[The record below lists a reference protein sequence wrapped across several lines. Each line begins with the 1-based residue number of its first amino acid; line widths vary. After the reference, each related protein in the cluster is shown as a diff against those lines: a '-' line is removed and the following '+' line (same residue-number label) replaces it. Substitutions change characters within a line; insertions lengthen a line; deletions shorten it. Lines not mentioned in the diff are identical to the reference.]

1 MQEKKI
7 AVIGVGGRTGTMFCF
22 ELKEVANVLGV
33 GQEIEKQLLVER
45 KKEQTE
51 SFEGRRILDSQW
63 SLNDFSPDII
73 FLAIKNPV
81 GPAIKYYYQ
90 KMKEKSI
97 FPTLILSQNGA
108 AVTEEALSALKEVL
122 GSDYEKIKI
131 VRLNLFNPIDRKQQK
146 TKIIVNYSLPIRIS
160 FGKVSGPG
168 DLKDI
173 QSLFKKAGFE
183 TTEFS
188 QNKIRDMELSKLF
201 FNLIGIPSATR
212 GLGIKQGFENSKAF
226 TEEFKALKEYI
237 KVIKKSGNSFVNF
250 PKHYVKWLTLIIQ
263 VLPIKLLLLFRK
275 NIAKIITKGR
285 EGKPKDLTE
294 IKYYN
299 GFVVDLGE
307 KLGIPT
313 PINQKVVNR
322 VLRTNFK

>member
-45 KKEQTE
+45 KKE
-51 SFEGRRILDSQW
+51 RAKNLDVRMVSGSQW

-90 KMKEKSI
+90 RMKEKGI
-97 FPTLILSQNGA
+97 FPTLILSQNGVA
-108 AVTEEALSALKEVL
+108 AISDSISVLKEIF
-122 GSDYEKIKI
+122 GSDYEKIRI
-131 VRLNLFNPIDRKQQK
+131 VKLSLFNPIDRKQQK
-146 TKIIVNYSLPIRIS
+146 TEIIVNYSLPIRIS

-168 DLKDI
+168 NLKDI
-173 QSLFKKAGFE
+173 QLLFKNAGFE

-188 QNKIRDMELSKLF
+188 RDRIKDMEFSKLF
-201 FNLIGIPSATR
+201 FNLIGMASATK
-212 GLGIKQGFENSKAF
+212 GLSIEQGFKDRESFK
-226 TEEFKALKEYI
+226 EEIGVLKEYI
-237 KVIKKSGNSFVNF
+237 RVVKSSANSFVNF
-250 PKHYVKWLTLIIQ
+250 PHYPVKLFTLLIEI
-263 VLPIKLLLLFRK
+263 LPTKLLLLFRK

-307 KLGIPT
+307 RLGVPT
-313 PINQKVVNR
+313 PINQKIVNR
-322 VLRTNFK
+322 VLK

>member
-45 KKEQTE
+45 KKE
-51 SFEGRRILDSQW
+51 RAKNLDIRIVSGSQW

-73 FLAIKNPV
+73 LLAIKNPV
-81 GPAIKYYYQ
+81 GPAIKHYYQ
-90 KMKEKSI
+90 RMKKKGI

-108 AVTEEALSALKEVL
+108 AAISDSISVLKEIF
-122 GSDYEKIKI
+122 GSDYEKIRI
-131 VRLNLFNPIDRKQQK
+131 VKLSLFNPIDRKQQK
-146 TKIIVNYSLPIRIS
+146 TEIIVNYSLPIRIS

-168 DLKDI
+168 NLKDI
-173 QSLFKKAGFE
+173 QLLFKNAGFE

-188 QNKIRDMELSKLF
+188 RDRIKDMEFSKLF
-201 FNLIGIPSATR
+201 FNLIGMASATK
-212 GLGIKQGFENSKAF
+212 GLSIEQGFKDRESFK
-226 TEEFKALKEYI
+226 EEMGVLKEYI
-237 KVIKKSGNSFVNF
+237 RVVKSSANSFINF
-250 PKHYVKWLTLIIQ
+250 PYYPVKLFTLLIEI
-263 VLPIKLLLLFRK
+263 LPTKLPLLFRK

-322 VLRTNFK
+322 VLK

>member
-45 KKEQTE
+45 KKE
-51 SFEGRRILDSQW
+51 RAKNLDVRMVSGSQW

-81 GPAIKYYYQ
+81 GSAIKYYYQ
-90 KMKEKSI
+90 RMKEKGI
-97 FPTLILSQNGA
+97 FPTLILSQNGVA
-108 AVTEEALSALKEVL
+108 AISDSISVLKEIF
-122 GSDYEKIKI
+122 GSDYEKIRI
-131 VRLNLFNPIDRKQQK
+131 VKLSLFNPIDRKRQK
-146 TKIIVNYSLPIRIS
+146 TEIIVNYSLPIRIS

-168 DLKDI
+168 NLKDI
-173 QSLFKKAGFE
+173 QLLFKNAGFE

-188 QNKIRDMELSKLF
+188 RDRIKDMEFSKLF
-201 FNLIGIPSATR
+201 FNLIGMASATK
-212 GLGIKQGFENSKAF
+212 GLSIEQGFKDRGSFK
-226 TEEFKALKEYI
+226 EEIEVLKEYI
-237 KVIKKSGNSFVNF
+237 RVVKSSVNSFVNF
-250 PKHYVKWLTLIIQ
+250 PDYPVKLFTLLIEI
-263 VLPIKLLLLFRK
+263 LPTKLFLLFRK

-299 GFVVDLGE
+299 GFVVDLGK

-322 VLRTNFK
+322 VLK

>member
-45 KKEQTE
+45 KKERAK
-51 SFEGRRILDSQW
+51 SLDVRMISGSQW

-73 FLAIKNPV
+73 LLAIKNPV

-90 KMKEKSI
+90 RMKEKGI

-108 AVTEEALSALKEVL
+108 AAISDSISVLKEIF
-122 GSDYEKIKI
+122 GSDYEKIRI
-131 VRLNLFNPIDRKQQK
+131 VKLSLFNPIDRKQQK
-146 TKIIVNYSLPIRIS
+146 TEIIVNYSLPIRIS

-168 DLKDI
+168 NLKDI
-173 QSLFKKAGFE
+173 QLLFKNTGFE

-188 QNKIRDMELSKLF
+188 RDRIKDMEFSKLF
-201 FNLIGIPSATR
+201 FNLIGMASATK
-212 GLGIKQGFENSKAF
+212 GLSIEQGFKDRESFK
-226 TEEFKALKEYI
+226 EEIGVLKEYI
-237 KVIKKSGNSFVNF
+237 RVVKSSANSFINF
-250 PKHYVKWLTLIIQ
+250 PHYPVKLFTLLIEI
-263 VLPIKLLLLFRK
+263 LPTKLPLLFRK

-299 GFVVDLGE
+299 RFVVDLGE

-322 VLRTNFK
+322 VLK

>member
-7 AVIGVGGRTGTMFCF
+7 AIIGVGGRTGTMFCF

-33 GQEIEKQLLVER
+33 GQKIEKQLLIER
-45 KKEQTE
+45 KKERAKN
-51 SFEGRRILDSQW
+51 FNVRMVLDSQW

-73 FLAIKNPV
+73 FLATKNPI
-81 GPAIKYYYQ
+81 GPIIKYYYR
-90 KMKEKSI
+90 KIREKNI
-97 FPTLILSQNGA
+97 FPTLVLSQNGIA
-108 AVTEEALSALKEVL
+108 AVSDAISTLKEIFGL
-122 GSDYEKIKI
+122 DYEKIKI
-131 VRLNLFNPIDRKQQK
+131 VRLSLFNPIDRREVE
-146 TKIIVNYSLPIRIS
+146 TKVKIVYSLPIRIS

-168 DLKDI
+168 NLKDI
-173 QSLFKKAGFE
+173 QLLFKKAGFE

-188 QNKIRDMELSKLF
+188 QDRIRDMELSKLF

-212 GLGIKQGFENSKAF
+212 GLSIKQGFESSEAF

-237 KVIKKSGNSFVNF
+237 QIVKKSGNSFVNF
-250 PKHYVKWLTLIIQ
+250 PKYYVKWLTLMIQ
-263 VLPIKLLLLFRK
+263 VLPIKLILLFRK

-307 KLGIPT
+307 RLGVPT

-322 VLRTNFK
+322 VLK

>member
-22 ELKEVANVLGV
+22 ELKDVANVLGI
-33 GQEIEKQLLVER
+33 GKEIKKKLLIEK
-45 KKEQTE
+45 KKGQTQP
-51 SFEGRRILDSQW
+51 FEGRIILDSQW

-81 GPAIKYYYQ
+81 GQAIKYYYQ
-90 KMKEKSI
+90 RMKEKGI
-97 FPTLILSQNGA
+97 FPTLILSQNGVA
-108 AVTEEALSALKEVL
+108 AISDSISALKEIF
-122 GSDYEKIKI
+122 GSDYEKIRI

-146 TKIIVNYSLPIRIS
+146 TEIIVNYSLPIRIS

-168 DLKDI
+168 SLKDI
-173 QSLFKKAGFE
+173 QLLFKNAGFE

-188 QNKIRDMELSKLF
+188 QDKIRDMELSKLF
-201 FNLIGIPSATR
+201 FNLIGIPSATS
-212 GLGIKQGFENSKAF
+212 GLGIKQGFENSETF

-237 KVIKKSGNSFVNF
+237 RVIKKSGNSFINF
-250 PKHYVKWLTLIIQ
+250 PKYYVKWLTLMIH
-263 VLPIKLLLLFRK
+263 VLPIPLLLLFRK

-307 KLGIPT
+307 RLGVPT
-313 PINQKVVNR
+313 PINQKIVNR
-322 VLRTNFK
+322 VLK

>member
-1 MQEKKI
+1 MEKKKI

-45 KKEQTE
+45 KKE
-51 SFEGRRILDSQW
+51 RAKNLDVRMVSGSQW

-90 KMKEKSI
+90 RMKEKGI

-108 AVTEEALSALKEVL
+108 AVVEEALSVLKEVL
-122 GSDYEKIKI
+122 SSDYNKVRII
-131 VRLNLFNPIDRKQQK
+131 RLNLFNPIDRKEVGDK
-146 TKIIVNYSLPIRIS
+146 VKIVYSLPIRIS
-160 FGKVSGPG
+160 FGKVSGSG
-168 DLKDI
+168 NLKDI
-173 QSLFKKAGFE
+173 QLLFKNAGFE

-188 QNKIRDMELSKLF
+188 QDKIRDMEFSKLF
-201 FNLIGIPSATR
+201 LNLIGIASATK
-212 GLGIKQGFENSKAF
+212 GLSIEQGFKDRESFK
-226 TEEFKALKEYI
+226 EEIWVLKEYI
-237 KVIKKSGNSFVNF
+237 RVVKSSANSFVNF
-250 PKHYVKWLTLIIQ
+250 PHYPVKLFTLLIEILSTK
-263 VLPIKLLLLFRK
+263 LPLLFRR

-285 EGKPKDLTE
+285 KGKPKDLTE

-299 GFVVDLGE
+299 GFVVDLGK

-313 PINQKVVNR
+313 PINQKIVNR
-322 VLRTNFK
+322 VLK

>member
-22 ELKEVANVLGV
+22 ELEGVANVLGI

-45 KKEQTE
+45 KKGRTE

-63 SLNDFSPDII
+63 FLNDFSPDII
-73 FLAIKNPV
+73 FLTTKNPV
-81 GPAIKYYYQ
+81 GSVIKYYYQ
-90 KMKEKSI
+90 RMKEKGI
-97 FPTLILSQNGA
+97 FPTLILSQNGVA
-108 AVTEEALSALKEVL
+108 AIFDSISVLKQVF
-122 GSDYEKIKI
+122 GSDYEKIRI
-131 VRLNLFNPIDRKQQK
+131 VRLSLFNPIDRKQQK
-146 TKIIVNYSLPIRIS
+146 TEIIVNYSLPIRIS

-173 QSLFKKAGFE
+173 QLLFKKAGFE

-188 QNKIRDMELSKLF
+188 QDKIKDMELSKLF

-212 GLGIKQGFENSKAF
+212 GLSIEQGFESSETF

-237 KVIKKSGNSFVNF
+237 EVIKKSKNSFVNF
-250 PKHYVKWLTLIIQ
+250 PKYYVKWLTLMIR
-263 VLPIKLLLLFRK
+263 VLPIKFLLLFRK

-322 VLRTNFK
+322 VLK

>member
-45 KKEQTE
+45 KKE
-51 SFEGRRILDSQW
+51 RVKNLDVRMVSGSQW

-81 GPAIKYYYQ
+81 DQAIKYYYQ
-90 KMKEKSI
+90 RMKEKGI
-97 FPTLILSQNGA
+97 FPTLILSQNG
-108 AVTEEALSALKEVL
+108 VTAISDSISVLKEIF
-122 GSDYEKIKI
+122 GSDYEKIRI
-131 VRLNLFNPIDRKQQK
+131 VKLSLFNPIDRKQQK
-146 TKIIVNYSLPIRIS
+146 TEIIVNYSLPIRIS

-168 DLKDI
+168 NLKDI
-173 QSLFKKAGFE
+173 QLLFKNAGFE

-188 QNKIRDMELSKLF
+188 RDRIKNMEFSKLF
-201 FNLIGIPSATR
+201 FNLIGMASATK
-212 GLGIKQGFENSKAF
+212 GLSIEQGFKDRESFK
-226 TEEFKALKEYI
+226 EEIEVLKEYI
-237 KVIKKSGNSFVNF
+237 RVVKSSANSFVNF
-250 PKHYVKWLTLIIQ
+250 PHYPVKLFTLLIEI
-263 VLPIKLLLLFRK
+263 LPTKLLLLFRK
-275 NIAKIITKGR
+275 NIARIITKGR

-322 VLRTNFK
+322 VLK

>member
-45 KKEQTE
+45 KKE
-51 SFEGRRILDSQW
+51 RVKNLDVRMVSGSQW

-90 KMKEKSI
+90 RMKEKGI

-108 AVTEEALSALKEVL
+108 AAISDSISVLKEIF
-122 GSDYEKIKI
+122 GSDYEKIRI
-131 VRLNLFNPIDRKQQK
+131 VKLSLFNPIDRKQQK
-146 TKIIVNYSLPIRIS
+146 TEIIVNYSLPIRIS

-168 DLKDI
+168 NLKDI
-173 QSLFKKAGFE
+173 QLLFKKAGFE

-188 QNKIRDMELSKLF
+188 QDKIRDMEFSKLF
-201 FNLIGIPSATR
+201 LNLIGIASATK
-212 GLGIKQGFENSKAF
+212 GLSIEQGFKDRESFK
-226 TEEFKALKEYI
+226 EEIWVLKEYI
-237 KVIKKSGNSFVNF
+237 RVVKSSANSFVNF
-250 PKHYVKWLTLIIQ
+250 PHYPVKLFTLLIEILSTK
-263 VLPIKLLLLFRK
+263 LPLLFRR

-299 GFVVDLGE
+299 GFVVDLGK

-313 PINQKVVNR
+313 PINQKIVNR
-322 VLRTNFK
+322 VLK